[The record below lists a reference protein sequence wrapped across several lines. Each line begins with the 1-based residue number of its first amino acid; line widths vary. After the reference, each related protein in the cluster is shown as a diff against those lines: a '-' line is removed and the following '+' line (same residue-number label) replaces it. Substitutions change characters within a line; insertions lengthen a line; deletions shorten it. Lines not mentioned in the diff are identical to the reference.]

1 MKILWLGESV
11 LRNTTRGIL
20 ALALAGLLLSISWTI
35 GAPPASAE
43 TLEIH
48 AVRTGL
54 KIEYSV
60 PNSPSNVAPQTP
72 GITWFTS
79 PADDAVGVIT
89 LRSDPEAST
98 LVYTIDY
105 LRLETGSL
113 PYDIV
118 NAGDTVWFTMYG
130 GNKIGRIDLTGGALP
145 DDVLVKEYR
154 IPTAGSQPRGSA
166 VAPDGGVWFV
176 EQKAK
181 KLGRFDPA
189 TETFREYSFNSFLP
203 AQNVMPTDRVL
214 ADIAVQA
221 GGKVKIWLT
230 MPAHHTVLQFDV
242 EGEQFG
248 RAVTYNEE
256 TGVGKW
262 PAGIAIDA
270 KGNIWITAFG
280 SGMIGR
286 LATGTLTNWAWYR
299 TPSAGSG
306 PKDLAIQPDGDNAH
320 LWVTQQNTDKLAR
333 FTVAPD
339 GKLLAK
345 IEVGQPSG
353 SGLSGIAIGPD
364 DHIWFAEYGRGIVSE
379 LLPPYFYAMHLPSVH
394 VME

>member
-1 MKILWLGESV
+1 MKILWLRESV

-60 PNSPSNVAPQTP
+60 PNSPS
-72 GITWFTS
+72 TS
-79 PADDAVGVIT
+79 P
-89 LRSDPEAST
+89 RPKS
-98 LVYTIDY
+98 LVHIARRRRCRRPPYALTRKRPPS
-105 LRLETGSL
+105 LSLTTCGLNGSL

-154 IPTAGSQPRGSA
+154 IPTAGSQPAGIA

-299 TPSAGSG
+299 TPSADSG
-306 PKDLAIQPDGDNAH
+306 PKDLAIQPDGDNTH
-320 LWVTQQNTDKLAR
+320 LWVTQQNADKLAR

-353 SGLSGIAIGPD
+353 SALSGIAIGPD

-379 LLPPYFYAMHLPSVH
+379 LPPPYFYAVHLPSVH
-394 VME
+394 VRE

>member
-1 MKILWLGESV
+1 MKKLWLGRTV
-11 LRNTTRGIL
+11 LRNVTRGIL
-20 ALALAGLLLSISWTI
+20 ALAFAGLLLGVNWSI

-60 PNSPSNVAPQTP
+60 PNSPSNVAPQAP
-72 GITWFTS
+72 GKTWFTS
-79 PADDAVGVIT
+79 PADDAVGLIT
-89 LRSDPEAST
+89 LRSDPDEST
-98 LVYTIDY
+98 LFYTIDY
-105 LRLETGSL
+105 MRLEAGSR

-118 NAGDTVWFTMYG
+118 YADDTVWFTMYG
-130 GNKIGRIDLTGGALP
+130 ANKIGRIDLIGGALP
-145 DDVLVKEYR
+145 DDGLIKEYL
-154 IPTAGSQPRGSA
+154 IPTADSQPAGIA
-166 VAPDGGVWFV
+166 VSPDGGVWFV

-181 KLGRFDPA
+181 KLSRFDPV
-189 TETFREYSFNSFLP
+189 TETFREYPFNSLLP
-203 AQNVMPTDRVL
+203 AQNVMPTDLVL
-214 ADIAVQA
+214 ADIVVQA
-221 GGKVKIWLT
+221 GGKMKIWLT
-230 MPAHHTVLQFDV
+230 MPAYHTVLQFDV

-280 SGMIGR
+280 SGMVGR
-286 LATGTLTNWAWYR
+286 LATGTLTNWAWYP

-306 PKDLAIQPDGDNAH
+306 PKDLAIQADGDNAL
-320 LWVTQQNTDKLAR
+320 LWFTQQNADKLAR
-333 FTVAPD
+333 FTVAAN
-339 GKLLAK
+339 GRLLAK
-345 IEVGQPSG
+345 VEIGQPVG

-379 LLPPYFYAMHLPSVH
+379 LPPPYFYAMHLPSVH
-394 VME
+394 IRE